1 MCQRIVNKQYKG
13 DKTKLQATEITNDC
27 YNYIM
32 DLTTNGVVVTDV
44 IKFVQ
49 GQTDH
54 VNNQETKLLHD
65 IQQRQQVGREEGETN
80 TTNGV
85 F

>member
-1 MCQRIVNKQYKG
+1 
-13 DKTKLQATEITNDC
+13 
-27 YNYIM
+27 M

-44 IKFVQ
+44 IKFVR

-54 VNNQETKLLHD
+54 INNQETKLLHD
-65 IQQRQQVGREEGETN
+65 IQQREQQVGREEGETN